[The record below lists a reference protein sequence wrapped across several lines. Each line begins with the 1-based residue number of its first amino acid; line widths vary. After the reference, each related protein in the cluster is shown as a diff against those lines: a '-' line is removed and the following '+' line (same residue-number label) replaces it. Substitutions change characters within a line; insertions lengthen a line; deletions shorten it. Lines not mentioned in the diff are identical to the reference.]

1 MFKLIKC
8 LFFVLFI
15 YVYSYNLFLW
25 LCDCGT
31 RKHINFHIKSSII
44 KINNRNQSSD
54 IQLKILFAEIK
65 RTGQVLTLSRS
76 NLLRHYDETFPL
88 SRYTN
93 ITSNKTNIFSIGVW
107 LNCLHD
113 NIEFYGNHNNFL
125 EAMRR
130 YNVIQYAV

>member
-1 MFKLIKC
+1 MLNDLENCTCISIRLCSIFLNFMFKLTKC
-8 LFFVLFI
+8 LFSVFSI
-15 YVYSYNLFLW
+15 YVYPYNLFLQ
-25 LCDCGT
+25 LCYCGI
-31 RKHINFHIKSSII
+31 KKLINFHIKFSII

-93 ITSNKTNIFSIGVW
+93 ITSNKTNIFSIGV
-107 LNCLHD
+107 
-113 NIEFYGNHNNFL
+113 
-125 EAMRR
+125 
-130 YNVIQYAV
+130 